1 MGSTNLFWP
10 AFALQNPLNIPAY
23 WSTFKDTPPVP
34 LLHLL
39 SADIICEWSLKC
51 SPSCAISCPLP
62 GRDDTR
68 YLLITTLPSPLSLS
82 PSLSTICP
90 REIIRYIPPSK
101 LAEAS
106 AAMMRNVLSSEKGCA
121 ASLSQLQSREESL
134 NVVGSV
140 KLVLCCDRQ
149 S

>member
-10 AFALQNPLNIPAY
+10 AFALQNPLNISAY
-23 WSTFKDTPPVP
+23 WSTFKDTPLSP
-34 LLHLL
+34 LSPHLL
-39 SADIICEWSLKC
+39 SADIICEWSPKW
-51 SPSCAISCPLP
+51 SPLVLFPVHLP

-68 YLLITTLPSPLSLS
+68 YLLITTLPSPFSLS

-106 AAMMRNVLSSEKGCA
+106 ASMMRNVLSSEKGCA
-121 ASLSQLQSREESL
+121 ASLSQLQS
-134 NVVGSV
+134 
-140 KLVLCCDRQ
+140 
-149 S
+149 